1 METGE
6 STATITPGQVRRKR
20 AAGLVRP
27 SHHGTAMA
35 SLRESVALSL
45 LWTETARVPAGTS
58 ATCDLDEALESAG
71 IGPLGG
77 ASDRL
82 LERADA
88 ALLEAAA
95 HGLRPV
101 VRGEEGY
108 PASLAAI
115 LDPPAVLWARG
126 SLGSDELTVAVVGSR
141 AATPHAL
148 DVGFQLGEG
157 LARAGL
163 VVVSGMARGVDSAAH
178 RGALHGRGR
187 TIAVLGCGADVIY
200 PPEHHDL
207 AARISQSGALV
218 SELPPGAPP
227 RGWHFPRRNRI
238 ISGMSLGVVVVEAAS
253 DSGSLI
259 TARCALDQNRPVM
272 AVPGGVL
279 SGRNR
284 GAHALIKDGARVV
297 EGVSD
302 ILEELRLE
310 ILTAD
315 DPAARLSHPANDP
328 LLRVMIEGEAY
339 LLDALCSETGLDP
352 PRALARLA
360 ELELAGW
367 IRRAGGGRFV
377 KPGSNVLR

>member
-1 METGE
+1 
-6 STATITPGQVRRKR
+6 
-20 AAGLVRP
+20 
-27 SHHGTAMA
+27 MA
-35 SLRESVALSL
+35 SLREMVALSL
-45 LWTETARVPAGTS
+45 LWTESPRVPAG
-58 ATCDLDEALESAG
+58 AAAIDDLHQALEMAG
-71 IGPLGG
+71 IGPLGD
-77 ASDRL
+77 AAERL
-82 LERADA
+82 LERADR
-88 ALLEAAA
+88 ALADAAA
-95 HGLRPV
+95 SGLHPI
-101 VRGEEGY
+101 VRGGEEY
-108 PASLAAI
+108 PVSLAAI
-115 LDPPAVLWARG
+115 PDPPAVLWARG
-126 SLGSDELTVAVVGSR
+126 VVGPMELAVAVVGSR
-141 AATPHAL
+141 AATQQSL

-178 RGALHGRGR
+178 RGALHARGR
-187 TIAVLGCGADVIY
+187 TIAVLGCGADRVY
-200 PPEHHDL
+200 PAEHATL
-207 AARISQSGALV
+207 AARISSSGAVV
-218 SELPPGAPP
+218 SELPPAAPP
-227 RGWHFPRRNRI
+227 LAWHFPRRNRI
-238 ISGMSLGVVVVEAAS
+238 ISGLSLGVVVVEAAS

-315 DPAARLSHPANDP
+315 NPPARLAHPANDP
-328 LLRVMIEGEAY
+328 LLRVMIAGEAY
-339 LLDALCSETGLDP
+339 LLETLCAETGLDP
-352 PRALARLA
+352 ARALSRLT

-367 IRRAGGGRFV
+367 IRRAVGGRFV

>member
-1 METGE
+1 
-6 STATITPGQVRRKR
+6 
-20 AAGLVRP
+20 
-27 SHHGTAMA
+27 MA
-35 SLRESVALSL
+35 SLREIVALSL
-45 LWTETARVPAGTS
+45 LWTERPRVPAGTS
-58 ATCDLDEALESAG
+58 AIHDLEQALEMAG

-77 ASDRL
+77 ARERL
-82 LERADA
+82 LERADLALAEGA
-88 ALLEAAA
+88 A
-95 HGLRPV
+95 
-101 VRGEEGY
+101 RGVQPMTRGAEGY

-115 LDPPAVLWARG
+115 PDAPAVLWTRG
-126 SLGSDELTVAVVGSR
+126 VVGPIELAVAIVGSR
-141 AATPHAL
+141 TATPQAL

-163 VVVSGMARGVDSAAH
+163 AVVSGMARGVDSAAH
-178 RGALHGRGR
+178 RGALHAGGR
-187 TIAVLGCGADVIY
+187 TIAVLGCGADIVY
-200 PPEHHDL
+200 PAEHARL
-207 AARISQSGALV
+207 AERISQSGALV

-227 RGWHFPRRNRI
+227 LGWHFPRRNRI
-238 ISGMSLGVVVVEAAS
+238 ISGLSLGVVVVEAAA

-310 ILTAD
+310 ILTAG
-315 DPAARLSHPANDP
+315 DPVARLAHPANDP

-339 LLDALCSETGLDP
+339 LLEALCAETGMDSA
-352 PRALARLA
+352 RALGRLA

-377 KPGSNVLR
+377 KPGANVLR

>member
-1 METGE
+1 
-6 STATITPGQVRRKR
+6 
-20 AAGLVRP
+20 
-27 SHHGTAMA
+27 MA
-35 SLRESVALSL
+35 SLREIVALSL
-45 LWTETARVPAGTS
+45 LWTETPRVPAGTS
-58 ATCDLDEALESAG
+58 GVCDLDQALDIAG
-71 IGPLGG
+71 VSSLEG
-77 ASDRL
+77 ARERL
-82 LERADA
+82 LERADM
-88 ALLEAAA
+88 ALADGAA
-95 HGLRPV
+95 HGLQPLI
-101 VRGEEGY
+101 RGGESY

-115 LDPPAVLWARG
+115 PDAPVVLWTRG
-126 SLGSDELTVAVVGSR
+126 DVRPTDLAVAIVGSR
-141 AATPHAL
+141 TATPLSL
-148 DVGFQLGEG
+148 DVGFQLGDG

-178 RGALHGRGR
+178 RGALRAGGR

-200 PPEHHDL
+200 PAEHAQL

-227 RGWHFPRRNRI
+227 LAWHFPRRNRI
-238 ISGMSLGVVVVEAAS
+238 ISGLSLGVVVVEAAFG
-253 DSGSLI
+253 SGSLI

-315 DPAARLSHPANDP
+315 NPVARLSHPANDP
-328 LLRVMIEGEAY
+328 LLRVMVEGEAY
-339 LLDALCSETGLDP
+339 LLDALCAETGLDP
-352 PRALARLA
+352 GRALGRLA

-367 IRRAGGGRFV
+367 ICRAGGGRFV

>member
-1 METGE
+1 
-6 STATITPGQVRRKR
+6 
-20 AAGLVRP
+20 
-27 SHHGTAMA
+27 MA
-35 SLRESVALSL
+35 SLREIVALSL
-45 LWTETARVPAGTS
+45 LWTETPGVPARSSGV
-58 ATCDLDEALESAG
+58 CDLDQALDLAG
-71 IGPLGG
+71 VGPLGG
-77 ASDRL
+77 VRERL
-82 LERADA
+82 LDRADV
-88 ALLEAAA
+88 ALAEGVA
-95 HGLRPV
+95 HGLQPV
-101 VRGEEGY
+101 VRGHESY

-115 LDPPAVLWARG
+115 SDAPAVLWTRG
-126 SLGSDELTVAVVGSR
+126 VLRPTELAVAIVGSR
-141 AATPHAL
+141 TATPLSL

-178 RGALHGRGR
+178 RGALHARGR
-187 TIAVLGCGADVIY
+187 TIAVLGCGADIVY
-200 PPEHHDL
+200 PAEHAQL
-207 AARISQSGALV
+207 AACISQSGAVV

-227 RGWHFPRRNRI
+227 LAWHFPRRNRI
-238 ISGMSLGVVVVEAAS
+238 ISGLSLGVVVVEAAV

-259 TARCALDQNRPVM
+259 TARCALDQNRAVM

-315 DPAARLSHPANDP
+315 DPVARLAHPANAP
-328 LLRVMIEGEAY
+328 LLRVMIEGEPY
-339 LLDALCSETGLDP
+339 LLEALCAETGLDP
-352 PRALARLA
+352 ARALGRLA